1 MKDLCTALGLVLVIE
16 GVMWAAFPALARRLL
31 EAMAVAPEQQVRL
44 LGVIAVA
51 IGVTIVW
58 LLRG

>member
-16 GVMWAAFPALARRLL
+16 GIMWAAFPALARRLL

-44 LGVIAVA
+44 LGVMAVA
-51 IGVTIVW
+51 AGVTIVW